1 MQNADVGR
9 VTKCLI
15 DYAVAFGQSNQCGEL
30 LFAGVSI
37 QIEVQTNLLKADRH
51 VFRNAEGAAK
61 IQIALCSNR
70 GVAQWNAKSGRDC
83 VQRDTCASYQRLEQY
98 IGGAGTA
105 SITAG
110 RRVKTC
116 FNARFSRFDFACDIF
131 TDTSLRVESNET
143 GLRTLSVLRLQRR
156 L

>member
-30 LFAGVSI
+30 LYAGVSI

-70 GVAQWNAKSGRDC
+70 GVAQWNAKRGRDC
-83 VQRDTCASYQRLEQY
+83 AQRDTGASYQGLAEY
-98 IGGAGTA
+98 LGGAGTA
-105 SITAG
+105 PGSAV
-110 RRVKTC
+110 RR
-116 FNARFSRFDFACDIF
+116 
-131 TDTSLRVESNET
+131 E
-143 GLRTLSVLRLQRR
+143 
-156 L
+156 